1 MTEIVKDY
9 GMALA
14 DGFMH
19 PFTLRPENDLYYD
32 DDNVMQYFI
41 YGVGSGFSSVAIV
54 SGGIFLA
61 AAWAGAVVPVK
72 WRPLWSA
79 RFWNLNH

>member
-19 PFTLRPENDLYYD
+19 PFTLTPENDLYYD

-41 YGVGSGFSSVAIV
+41 YGVGSGFSSVAISV
-54 SGGIFLA
+54 AIVGGIFLA
-61 AAWAGAVVPVK
+61 AAWAGAVVSV
-72 WRPLWSA
+72 
-79 RFWNLNH
+79 